1 MKRTTALMACVAV
14 ALAAALAAALLSVA
28 LPQSLPAQQQWRT
41 VTAQRQRQPMDTLRV
56 RMLYGA
62 GKLQVGAAPDSL
74 LYDIRERFDATRTRE
89 THRYDAATHT
99 LTVGSDS
106 AVTRMFSLRKR
117 AFHSSS
123 DENGQGSDLTLGLA
137 TGVPLDLDLELG
149 ATESTI
155 DLSKLS
161 VSRLELDVAASA
173 ASLTF
178 GTVNPVEMQEL
189 TLRTG
194 AAGLD
199 VRQLGNARAR
209 VVHVNSGVGSVTL
222 DLSGDWTGRMTLDVH
237 PVLGQIT
244 IRVPSDVGVESHLTK
259 LIGNVD
265 QAGFTQ
271 KNGVAYSANWSSAT
285 RTIVVNG
292 EATLASVAIQF
303 QGASG
308 QE

>member
-1 MKRTTALMACVAV
+1 MKLSSRLVAGV
-14 ALAAALAAALLSVA
+14 TGAVLLGPLLSSSVA
-28 LPQSLPAQQQWRT
+28 AQQEWRT
-41 VTAQRQRQPMDTLRV
+41 VTAQRQRQPVDTLHV

-62 GKLQVGAAPDSL
+62 GKLQLGAAPDSL
-74 LYDIRERFDATRTRE
+74 LYDLRERFDAVRTRE
-89 THRYDAATHT
+89 THRYDAATRT

-117 AFHSSS
+117 ALHTSG
-123 DENGQGSDLTLGLA
+123 DESGQGSDLAVGLA
-137 TGVPLDLDLELG
+137 TGIPLDLDLELG

-161 VSRLELDVAASA
+161 VSRLELNVAASA
-173 ASLTF
+173 ASVTF
-178 GTVNPVEMQEL
+178 GTVNPVEMREL
-189 TLRTG
+189 DLRTA
-194 AAGLD
+194 AAGVD
-199 VRQLGNARAR
+199 VRQLGNARAQ
-209 VVHVNSGVGSVTL
+209 VVHVNTGVGSVTL

>member
-1 MKRTTALMACVAV
+1 MTIATKPAGGRSVCVA
-14 ALAAALAAALLSVA
+14 ATLLAAAALAASFPV
-28 LPQSLPAQQQWRT
+28 SLPAQQQWRT

-62 GKLQVGAAPDSL
+62 GKLQLGAAPDSL

-117 AFHSSS
+117 AFHASG
-123 DENGQGSDLTLGLA
+123 DDNGQGSDLTLGLV
-137 TGVPLDLDLELG
+137 TGIPLDLDLELG

-161 VSRLELDVAASA
+161 VSRLELDAAASA
-173 ASLTF
+173 ASLIF

-209 VVHVNSGVGSVTL
+209 LVHLNSGVGSVTL

-237 PVLGQIT
+237 SVLGQIT

-292 EATLASVAIQF
+292 EATLASV
-303 QGASG
+303 
-308 QE
+308 